1 MIDRIGQNQRMSMAV
16 SWPLSG
22 RMVALAGQ
30 VADNRDDDVAA
41 QTRNVLA
48 KIDRLLDEAGVSR
61 KDIVTAYI
69 WLSDIATFDDM
80 NAVWDAWV
88 AQGSAPAR
96 ACVEA
101 KLAHPSLKVEIQVY
115 AVKA

>member
-1 MIDRIGQNQRMSMAV
+1 MINRIAQNQRMSMAV

-30 VADNRDDDVAA
+30 VADNRDGDVTA

-48 KIDRLLDEAGVSR
+48 KIDKLLEEAGVTR
-61 KDIVTAYI
+61 EDIVTANI
-69 WLSDIATFDDM
+69 WLSDIASFDEM

-88 AQGSAPAR
+88 VQGSTPAR

-101 KLAHPSLKVEIQVY
+101 KLAHPSLKVEIQVH